1 MKVSMKA
8 LRVNAEL
15 SQIDAAEKIGVTPLT
30 LSKWESH
37 TTFPTL
43 DQLVKMCKVY
53 GCTVDDVR
61 LPDNIANSDDNAD

>member
-15 SQIDAAEKIGVTPLT
+15 SQADAAKKIGVNPMT
-30 LSKWESH
+30 LSSWEAH

-43 DQLVKMCKVY
+43 DQLVTMCRIY

-61 LPDNIANSDDNAD
+61 LPDNIANSDNEAD